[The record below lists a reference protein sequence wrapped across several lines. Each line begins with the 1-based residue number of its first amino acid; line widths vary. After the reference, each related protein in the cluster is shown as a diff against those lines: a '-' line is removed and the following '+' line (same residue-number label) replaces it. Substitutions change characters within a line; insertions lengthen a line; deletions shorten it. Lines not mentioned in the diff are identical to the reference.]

1 MKKDFSYAVVSSVLH
16 DKRAV
21 EEIFSAYEPFFAG
34 LSGHRVELGKPSAP
48 IGAAA
53 PADDA
58 PPGAT
63 APTGA
68 APGAAI
74 RAVSSLSPTPPAPP
88 FFFILTGG
96 TEGIVLEY
104 LSSLGKPSGKP
115 FPLVLVAHPRHNS
128 LPAALEIAA
137 RARQDGGSAI
147 LILVKSPSDDE
158 ARRAVEEAVLLC
170 GAVGSMRASRIGAIG
185 KPSDWLVASS
195 QTPASVASTWGATM
209 EVIALSELRREIDAV
224 RASAEA
230 EVGVDADAGK
240 AAGGALSVE
249 AAGFLEKAAYRREPN
264 ADDMSKSDD
273 VYRALRSIAAARHLD
288 GLSLRCFDLVN
299 LDRSTG
305 CFALSQLADEGIDA
319 GCEGDVPSII
329 ALRWMRLLSGKAAWM
344 ANPADISLGGKGKG
358 EGRLLLAHCTVP
370 RTLLTRYGI
379 RSHFESGLGVAVA
392 GTFAP
397 GPVTVVR
404 LGGIALDQAWIA
416 EGIVR
421 ESPSD
426 EGLCRTQ
433 ALLEME
439 EADLE
444 KLLEH
449 PLGNHLVVAF
459 GHWKRLARRYLAL
472 ERIGEI

>member
-1 MKKDFSYAVVSSVLH
+1 MNDFSYAVVSSVLH
-16 DKRAV
+16 DGKAV
-21 EEIFSAYEPFFAG
+21 EAIFSTYEPFFAS
-34 LSGHRVELGKPSAP
+34 LSGHRVELGQPSALA
-48 IGAAA
+48 GDAA
-53 PADDA
+53 P
-58 PPGAT
+58 T
-63 APTGA
+63 
-68 APGAAI
+68 AAI
-74 RAVSSLSPTPPAPP
+74 RTVPSLPPTASAPP

-115 FPLVLVAHPRHNS
+115 FPLVLVAHPHHNS

-137 RARQDGGSAI
+137 KARQDGGSAI
-147 LILVKSPSDDE
+147 LILVKSPSDEE
-158 ARRAVEEAVLLC
+158 ARRAVKEAVLLC
-170 GAVGSMRASRIGAIG
+170 GAIGSMRGSRIGAVG

-209 EVIALSELRREIDAV
+209 EVVALSELRREIDAV
-224 RASAEA
+224 RASWDAEA
-230 EVGVDADAGK
+230 GMDAE
-240 AAGGALSVE
+240 AGGNRALSVE
-249 AAGFLEKAAYRREPN
+249 AVGFLEKAAYRRKPN
-264 ADDMSKSDD
+264 ADDMRKSDS
-273 VYRALRSIAAARHLD
+273 VYRALRSVAAARRLD
-288 GLSLRCFDLVN
+288 GLSLRCFDLVS

-305 CFALSQLADEGIDA
+305 CFALSQLADDGIDA

-329 ALRWMRLLSGKAAWM
+329 ALHWMRLLSGKAAWM
-344 ANPADISLGGKGKG
+344 ANPADISLGGKGNGK
-358 EGRLLLAHCTVP
+358 GRLLLAHCTVP
-370 RTLLTRYGI
+370 RTLLTQYGI

-397 GPVTVVR
+397 GPVTLVR

-416 EGIVR
+416 EGFVTG
-421 ESPSD
+421 SPSD

-433 ALLEME
+433 AVLEVDD
-439 EADLE
+439 ADLE

-472 ERIGEI
+472 EKIGEI

>member
-1 MKKDFSYAVVSSVLH
+1 MDDFSYAVVSSVLH
-16 DKRAV
+16 DRKAV
-21 EEIFSAYEPFFAG
+21 EAIFSKYEPFFAG
-34 LSGHRVELGKPSAP
+34 LSGHRVELGQPSTL
-48 IGAAA
+48 G
-53 PADDA
+53 
-58 PPGAT
+58 G
-63 APTGA
+63 G
-68 APGAAI
+68 
-74 RAVSSLSPTPPAPP
+74 VVPTPPIRATASVPP

-115 FPLVLVAHPRHNS
+115 FPLVLIAHPHHNS

-137 RARQDGGSAI
+137 KARQDGGSAI
-147 LILVKSPSDDE
+147 LVLLKSPSDGE

-170 GAVGSMRASRIGAIG
+170 RTIGSMRGSRIGAVG

-195 QTPASVASTWGATM
+195 QKPASVASTWGVTM
-209 EVIALSELRREIDAV
+209 EPVALSELRREVDAV
-224 RASAEA
+224 RASR
-230 EVGVDADAGK
+230 GAG
-240 AAGGALSVE
+240 AVMDLGNAGEGGLSVE
-249 AAGFLEKAAYRREPN
+249 AAGFLENAAYRREPN
-264 ADDMSKSDD
+264 ANDIRKSDS
-273 VYRALRSIAAARHLD
+273 VYRALRSVAEARRLD
-288 GLSLRCFDLVN
+288 GLTLRCFDLVK

-305 CFALSQLADEGIDA
+305 CFALSQLADDGIDA

-329 ALRWMRLLSGKAAWM
+329 ALHWMRLLSGKAAWM
-344 ANPADISLGGKGKG
+344 ANPADISLGGKGEGK
-358 EGRLLLAHCTVP
+358 GRLLLAHCTVP
-370 RTLLTRYGI
+370 RTLLTQYGI

-404 LGGIALDQAWIA
+404 LGGLALDQAWIA
-416 EGIVR
+416 EGFIAG
-421 ESPSD
+421 SPSD

-433 ALLEME
+433 AVLGMDD
-439 EADLE
+439 ADLE

-472 ERIGEI
+472 EKIGEI

>member
-1 MKKDFSYAVVSSVLH
+1 MDDFSYAVVSSVLH
-16 DKRAV
+16 DRKAV
-21 EEIFSAYEPFFAG
+21 EAIFSKYEPFFAG
-34 LSGHRVELGKPSAP
+34 LSGHRVELGQPSSLGGGAAPTRAVRRLPSPSSIPSTPTAPSAP
-48 IGAAA
+48 SVPSAAS
-53 PADDA
+53 
-58 PPGAT
+58 
-63 APTGA
+63 
-68 APGAAI
+68 
-74 RAVSSLSPTPPAPP
+74 VPP

-104 LSSLGKPSGKP
+104 LSSLGKSSGKP
-115 FPLVLVAHPRHNS
+115 FPLVLIAHTHHNS

-137 RARQDGGSAI
+137 KAMQDGGSAI
-147 LILVKSPSDDE
+147 LVLLKSPSDEE

-170 GAVGSMRASRIGAIG
+170 RTIGSMRGSRIGAVG

-195 QTPASVASTWGATM
+195 QKPASVASTWGVSM
-209 EVIALSELRREIDAV
+209 EPVALSELRREIDAV
-224 RASAEA
+224 RASAGTEV
-230 EVGVDADAGK
+230 VGVDAGK
-240 AAGGALSVE
+240 AADGALSVE

-264 ADDMSKSDD
+264 ADDMRKSDS
-273 VYRALRSIAAARHLD
+273 VYRALRSVVEARRLD
-288 GLSLRCFDLVN
+288 GLTLRCFDLVK

-305 CFALSQLADEGIDA
+305 CFALSQLADDGIDA

-329 ALRWMRLLSGKAAWM
+329 ALHWMRLLSGKAAWM
-344 ANPADISLGGKGKG
+344 ANPADISLGGKGDGK
-358 EGRLLLAHCTVP
+358 GRLLLAHCTVP
-370 RTLLTRYGI
+370 RTLLTQYGI

-404 LGGIALDQAWIA
+404 LGGLALDQAWIA
-416 EGIVR
+416 EGFIAG
-421 ESPSD
+421 SPSD

-433 ALLEME
+433 AVLEMDD
-439 EADLE
+439 ADLE

-472 ERIGEI
+472 EKIGEI